1 MKDSKFQLNRHF
13 MDIFSLS
20 GDKSRILILGG
31 GFGGIEIARRLDT
44 RMYEVLLI
52 DKHNYFTFQP
62 LLYQVATGGLEP
74 DSVAYPL
81 RKILS
86 KNKNVLFRLAEILQI
101 DQANSKVISTIGEL
115 PYNKL
120 IIATGAATN
129 FFNMTETEK
138 NALSLKSV
146 TDALNIRSFVLQ
158 KFEAA
163 LLENSK
169 VEQSRMMNFVIVGG
183 GPTGV
188 EISGALGELKRHVL
202 PHDYPELDITMM
214 NISILE
220 SGGNVLDAMSDYAK
234 RKAKKQLEEMGVN
247 LLFNKQLKSYDGH
260 QATLADGTIIET
272 SSLIWTAG
280 VKGNFPAGFDA
291 TAIGRGNR
299 LIVDDHN
306 QLVSIENIFA
316 LGDVAAMQ
324 SGAHPMVAPVAI
336 QQAKNLAK
344 NLNSEKNKSEWKK
357 FVYSDK
363 GSMATIGRSR
373 AVADIKFIH
382 LKGFFAWLAWL
393 FIHLMLLV
401 GFRNRVIVLFN
412 WIWNYFS
419 YDRAIRLIIRPYQ
432 KKNEK

>member
-1 MKDSKFQLNRHF
+1 
-13 MDIFSLS
+13 MDIFALS
-20 GDKSRILILGG
+20 GDKKRVLILGG

-44 RMYEVLLI
+44 RKYEVLLI

-86 KNKNVLFRLAEILQI
+86 KNNKVLFRLAEVQKI
-101 DQANSKVISTIGEL
+101 DAANSKVITTIGEL
-115 PYNKL
+115 PYDKL
-120 IIATGAATN
+120 VLATGATTN

-138 NALSLKSV
+138 SALSLKSV

-163 LLENSK
+163 LLVNSIE
-169 VEQSRMMNFVIVGG
+169 EQKRMMNFVIVGG

-188 EISGALGELKRHVL
+188 EISGALAELKRHVL
-202 PHDYPELDITMM
+202 PCDYPELDIKMM

-220 SGGNVLDAMSDYAK
+220 SGENVLDAMSDYAK

-247 LLFNKQLKSYDGH
+247 LLMKKQLKSFNGH
-260 QATLADGTIIET
+260 ETVIET

-280 VKGNFPAGFDA
+280 VKGNFPEGFDA
-291 TAIGRGNR
+291 TVVARGNR
-299 LIVDDHN
+299 LIVDDTNH
-306 QLVSIENIFA
+306 LVSNENIFA
-316 LGDVAAMQ
+316 IGDVASMQ

-344 NLNSEKNKSEWKK
+344 NLNSQKPKGEWEK
-357 FVYSDK
+357 FVYVDK

-382 LKGFFAWLAWL
+382 MKGFFAWLAWL

-419 YDRAIRLIIRPYQ
+419 YDRAIRLIIRPY
-432 KKNEK
+432 EKSEK

>member
-1 MKDSKFQLNRHF
+1 
-13 MDIFSLS
+13 MDIFSLN
-20 GDKSRILILGG
+20 GNKKRILIIGG

-44 RMYEVLLI
+44 RQFEVLLI

-81 RKILS
+81 RKILK
-86 KNKNVLFRLAEILQI
+86 KNKDVLFRLTEVRSI
-101 DQANSKVISTIGEL
+101 DQSSSKVMTTIGEI
-115 PYNKL
+115 PYDIL
-120 IIATGAATN
+120 VIATGAVTN
-129 FFNMTETEK
+129 FFNMVETEK

-163 LLENSK
+163 LLEKSK
-169 VEQSRMMNFVIVGG
+169 EEQKRMMNFVIVGG

-188 EISGALGELKRHVL
+188 EISGALAELKRHVL
-202 PHDYPELDITMM
+202 PHDYPELDISMM
-214 NISILE
+214 EISILE
-220 SGGNVLDAMSDYAK
+220 SGENVLDVMSPFSK
-234 RKAKKQLEEMGVN
+234 RKAKDQLLDIGVN
-247 LLFNKQLKSYDGH
+247 LLLKQQLKSYDGR
-260 QATLADGTIIET
+260 QAILADGKIIAT

-280 VKGNFPAGFDA
+280 VKGSYPDGFES
-291 TAIGRGNR
+291 TAIARGNR
-299 LIVDDHN
+299 LIVNGYN
-306 QLVSIENIFA
+306 QLLANENIFA
-316 LGDVAAMQ
+316 IGDVASMQ
-324 SGAHPMVAPVAI
+324 SGPHPMVAPVAI

-344 NLNSEKNKSEWKK
+344 NLNRKNKSEWKK
-357 FVYSDK
+357 FVYFDK

-373 AVADIKFIH
+373 AVADVKFLH

-412 WIWNYFS
+412 WVWNYLS
-419 YDRAIRLIIRPYQ
+419 YDRAIRLIIRPYR
-432 KKNEK
+432 KDDH

>member
-1 MKDSKFQLNRHF
+1 
-13 MDIFSLS
+13 MDIFSLNS
-20 GDKSRILILGG
+20 SKKRILIIGG
-31 GFGGIEIARRLDT
+31 GFGGIEIALRLDT
-44 RMYEVLLI
+44 RQYEVLLI

-81 RKILS
+81 RKILK
-86 KNKNVLFRLAEILQI
+86 KNKDVLFRLTEVTSI
-101 DQANSKVISTIGEL
+101 DQAASKMMTTIGEI
-115 PYNKL
+115 PYDIL
-120 IIATGAATN
+120 VIATGAVTN
-129 FFNMTETEK
+129 FFNMVETEK

-163 LLENSK
+163 LLEKSK
-169 VEQSRMMNFVIVGG
+169 DEQKRMMNFVVVGG

-188 EISGALGELKRHVL
+188 EISGALAELKRHVL
-202 PHDYPELDITMM
+202 PHDYPELDISMM
-214 NISILE
+214 EISILE
-220 SGGNVLDAMSDYAK
+220 SGENVLDAMSAFSK
-234 RKAKKQLEEMGVN
+234 RKAKDQLIDIGVKLLLKQ
-247 LLFNKQLKSYDGH
+247 QLKSYDGH
-260 QATLADGTIIET
+260 QAILADGKIIET

-280 VKGNFPAGFDA
+280 VKGNYPSGFDA
-291 TAIGRGNR
+291 TSIARGNR
-299 LIVDDHN
+299 LLVNDFN
-306 QLVSIENIFA
+306 QLITNENIFA
-316 LGDVAAMQ
+316 IGDVASMQ
-324 SGAHPMVAPVAI
+324 SGSHPMVAPVAI

-344 NLNSEKNKSEWKK
+344 NLNRKSKNDWKK
-357 FVYSDK
+357 FVYFDK

-373 AVADIKFIH
+373 AVADVKFLH

-419 YDRAIRLIIRPYQ
+419 YDRAIRLIIRPYKQ
-432 KKNEK
+432 NTD

>member
-1 MKDSKFQLNRHF
+1 

-20 GDKSRILILGG
+20 GTKERVLILGG

-44 RMYEVLLI
+44 KKFEVLLI

-86 KNKNVLFRLAEILQI
+86 KNDKVLFRLAEVQKI
-101 DQANSKVISTIGEL
+101 DGANSKVLTTIGEL
-115 PYNKL
+115 PYDKL
-120 IIATGAATN
+120 VIATGATTN

-163 LLENSK
+163 LLVNSIE
-169 VEQSRMMNFVIVGG
+169 EQKRMMNFVIVGG

-188 EISGALGELKRHVL
+188 EISGALAELKRHVL
-202 PHDYPELDITMM
+202 PCDYPELDIKMM

-220 SGGNVLDAMSDYAK
+220 SGENVLDAMSDYAK

-247 LLFNKQLKSYDGH
+247 LLMKKQLKSFNG
-260 QATLADGTIIET
+260 QEAVLADGTVIET

-280 VKGNFPAGFDA
+280 VKGSFPQGFDA
-291 TAIGRGNR
+291 TAIARGNR

-306 QLVSIENIFA
+306 KLVNSENIFA
-316 LGDVAAMQ
+316 IGDVASMQ
-324 SGAHPMVAPVAI
+324 SGPHPMVAPVAI
-336 QQAKNLAK
+336 QQAKNLSK
-344 NLNSEKNKSEWKK
+344 NLNSGKTKSDWKK
-357 FVYSDK
+357 FVYTDK

-382 LKGFFAWLAWL
+382 MKGFFAWLAWL

-419 YDRAIRLIIRPYQ
+419 YDRAIRLIIRPYE
-432 KKNEK
+432 KK

>member
-1 MKDSKFQLNRHF
+1 
-13 MDIFSLS
+13 MDIFSLNTS
-20 GDKSRILILGG
+20 KKRILIIGG

-44 RMYEVLLI
+44 RQYEVLLI

-81 RKILS
+81 RKILK
-86 KNKNVLFRLAEILQI
+86 KNKDVLFRLTEVTSI
-101 DQANSKVISTIGEL
+101 DQVSSKVMTTIGEI
-115 PYNKL
+115 PYDIL
-120 IIATGAATN
+120 IIATGAMTN
-129 FFNMTETEK
+129 FFNMVETEK
-138 NALSLKSV
+138 NALALKSV

-163 LLENSK
+163 LLEKSK
-169 VEQSRMMNFVIVGG
+169 EEQKRMMNFVVVGG

-188 EISGALGELKRHVL
+188 EISGALAELKRHVL
-202 PHDYPELDITMM
+202 PLDISMM
-214 NISILE
+214 EISILE
-220 SGGNVLDAMSDYAK
+220 SGENVLDVMSEFSK
-234 RKAKKQLEEMGVN
+234 RKAKDQLIEIGVKLLLKQ
-247 LLFNKQLKSYDGH
+247 QLKSYDGRE
-260 QATLADGTIIET
+260 AVLADGTIIET

-291 TAIGRGNR
+291 TSVVRGNR
-299 LIVDDHN
+299 LLVNDFN
-306 QLVSIENIFA
+306 QLVSNENIYA
-316 LGDVAAMQ
+316 IGDVASMQ

-336 QQAKNLAK
+336 QQAINLAK
-344 NLNSEKNKSEWKK
+344 NLNRKTKNDRKK
-357 FVYSDK
+357 FVYKDK

-373 AVADIKFIH
+373 AVADIKFLH

-412 WIWNYFS
+412 WVWNYLS
-419 YDRAIRLIIRPYQ
+419 YDRAIRLIIRPY
-432 KKNEK
+432 KKN

>member
-1 MKDSKFQLNRHF
+1 

-20 GDKSRILILGG
+20 SSKKRILIIGG
-31 GFGGIEIARRLDT
+31 GFAGIEIARRLDT
-44 RMYEVLLI
+44 RQFEVLLI

-81 RKILS
+81 RKILK
-86 KNKNVLFRLAEILQI
+86 KNKEVLFRLTEVEKI
-101 DQANSKVISTIGEL
+101 DQVASKVLTTIGEI
-115 PYNKL
+115 PYDKL
-120 IIATGAATN
+120 VIATGAATN
-129 FFNMTETEK
+129 FFNMIETEK

-163 LLENSK
+163 LLEKSK
-169 VEQSRMMNFVIVGG
+169 VEQKRMMNFVVVGG

-188 EISGALGELKRHVL
+188 EISGALAELKRHVL
-202 PHDYPELDITMM
+202 PHDYPELDISMM
-214 NISILE
+214 EISILE
-220 SGGNVLDAMSDYAK
+220 SGENVLDVMSPYAK
-234 RKAKKQLEEMGVN
+234 RKAKDQLIDIGVKM
-247 LLFNKQLKSYDGH
+247 LMKKQLKSYNGH
-260 QATLADGTIIET
+260 EAELADGTIIET

-280 VKGNFPAGFDA
+280 VKGKYPEGFDVS
-291 TAIGRGNR
+291 AIARGNR
-299 LIVDDHN
+299 LIVDDYN
-306 QLVSIENIFA
+306 QLIGNENIFA
-316 LGDVAAMQ
+316 IGDVASMQ
-324 SGAHPMVAPVAI
+324 SGPHPMVAPVAI

-344 NLNSEKNKSEWKK
+344 NLNRKNKSEWKK
-357 FVYSDK
+357 FVYFDK

-373 AVADIKFIH
+373 AVADVKFLH
-382 LKGFFAWLAWL
+382 LTGFFAWLAWL

-419 YDRAIRLIIRPYQ
+419 YDRAIRLIIRPYN
-432 KKNEK
+432 KK

>member
-1 MKDSKFQLNRHF
+1 
-13 MDIFSLS
+13 MDIFSLNS
-20 GDKSRILILGG
+20 SKKRILIIGG

-44 RMYEVLLI
+44 RQYEVLLI

-81 RKILS
+81 RKILK
-86 KNKNVLFRLAEILQI
+86 KNKDVLFRLTEVTSM
-101 DQANSKVISTIGEL
+101 DQAASKVMTTIGEI
-115 PYNKL
+115 PYDIL
-120 IIATGAATN
+120 IIATGAVTN
-129 FFNMTETEK
+129 FFNMVETEK

-163 LLENSK
+163 LLEKSK
-169 VEQSRMMNFVIVGG
+169 DEQRRMMNFVVVGG

-188 EISGALGELKRHVL
+188 EISGALAELKRHVL
-202 PHDYPELDITMM
+202 PHDYPELDISMM
-214 NISILE
+214 EISILE
-220 SGGNVLDAMSDYAK
+220 SGENVLDVMSAFSK
-234 RKAKKQLEEMGVN
+234 RKAKDQLIDIGVKLLLKQ
-247 LLFNKQLKSYDGH
+247 QLKSYDGR
-260 QATLADGTIIET
+260 QAILADGKIIET

-280 VKGNFPAGFDA
+280 VKGNYPSGFDA
-291 TAIGRGNR
+291 TSIARGNR
-299 LIVDDHN
+299 LLVNDFN
-306 QLVSIENIFA
+306 QLITNENIFA
-316 LGDVAAMQ
+316 IGDVASMQ
-324 SGAHPMVAPVAI
+324 SGSHPMVAPVAI

-344 NLNSEKNKSEWKK
+344 NLNRKSKNDWKK
-357 FVYSDK
+357 FVYFDK

-373 AVADIKFIH
+373 AVADVKFLH

-419 YDRAIRLIIRPYQ
+419 YDRAIRLIIRPYKQ
-432 KKNEK
+432 NTD

>member
-1 MKDSKFQLNRHF
+1 
-13 MDIFSLS
+13 MDIFSLNTS
-20 GDKSRILILGG
+20 KKRILIIGG

-44 RMYEVLLI
+44 RQYEVLLI

-81 RKILS
+81 RKILK
-86 KNKNVLFRLAEILQI
+86 KNKDVLFRLTEVTSI
-101 DQANSKVISTIGEL
+101 DQVSSKVMTTIGEI
-115 PYNKL
+115 PYDIL
-120 IIATGAATN
+120 IIATGAMTN
-129 FFNMTETEK
+129 FFNMVETEK
-138 NALSLKSV
+138 NALALKSV

-163 LLENSK
+163 LLEKSK
-169 VEQSRMMNFVIVGG
+169 EEQKRMMNFVVVGG

-188 EISGALGELKRHVL
+188 EISGALAELKRHVL
-202 PHDYPELDITMM
+202 PHDYPELDISMM
-214 NISILE
+214 EISILE
-220 SGGNVLDAMSDYAK
+220 SGENVLDVMSEFSK
-234 RKAKKQLEEMGVN
+234 RKAKDQLIEIGVKLLLKQ
-247 LLFNKQLKSYDGH
+247 QLKSYDGRE
-260 QATLADGTIIET
+260 AVLADGTIIET

-291 TAIGRGNR
+291 TSVVRGNR
-299 LIVDDHN
+299 LLVNDFN
-306 QLVSIENIFA
+306 QLVSNENIYA
-316 LGDVAAMQ
+316 IGDVASMQ

-336 QQAKNLAK
+336 QQAINLAK
-344 NLNSEKNKSEWKK
+344 NLNRKTKNDRKK
-357 FVYSDK
+357 FVYKDK

-373 AVADIKFIH
+373 AVADIKFLH

-412 WIWNYFS
+412 WVWNYLS
-419 YDRAIRLIIRPYQ
+419 YDRAIRLIIRPY
-432 KKNEK
+432 KKN

>member
-1 MKDSKFQLNRHF
+1 
-13 MDIFSLS
+13 MDIFALS
-20 GDKSRILILGG
+20 GDKKRVLILGG

-44 RMYEVLLI
+44 RKYEVLLI

-86 KNKNVLFRLAEILQI
+86 KNNKVLFRLAEVQKI
-101 DQANSKVISTIGEL
+101 DAANSKVITTIGEL
-115 PYNKL
+115 PYDKL
-120 IIATGAATN
+120 VLATGATTN

-163 LLENSK
+163 LLVNSIE
-169 VEQSRMMNFVIVGG
+169 EQKRMMNFVIVGG

-188 EISGALGELKRHVL
+188 EISGALAELKRHVL
-202 PHDYPELDITMM
+202 PCDYPELDIKMM

-220 SGGNVLDAMSDYAK
+220 SGENVLDAMSDYAK

-247 LLFNKQLKSYDGH
+247 LLMKKQLKSFNGH
-260 QATLADGTIIET
+260 EAVLADGTVIET

-280 VKGNFPAGFDA
+280 VKGNFPEGFDA
-291 TAIGRGNR
+291 TVVARGNR
-299 LIVDDHN
+299 LIVDDTNH
-306 QLVSIENIFA
+306 LVSNENIFA
-316 LGDVAAMQ
+316 IGDVASMQ

-344 NLNSEKNKSEWKK
+344 NLNSQKPKGEWKK
-357 FVYSDK
+357 FVYVDK

-382 LKGFFAWLAWL
+382 MKGFFAWLAWL

-419 YDRAIRLIIRPYQ
+419 YDRAIRLIIRPY
-432 KKNEK
+432 EKSEK

>member
-1 MKDSKFQLNRHF
+1 
-13 MDIFSLS
+13 MDIFALS
-20 GDKSRILILGG
+20 GDKKRVLILGG

-44 RMYEVLLI
+44 KKYEVLLI

-81 RKILS
+81 RKIIS
-86 KNKNVLFRLAEILQI
+86 KNNKVLFRLAEVLKI
-101 DQANSKVISTIGEL
+101 DSANSKVETTIGVL
-115 PYNKL
+115 PYDKL
-120 IIATGAATN
+120 VIATGAATN
-129 FFNMTETEK
+129 FFNMTETEQ

-146 TDALNIRSFVLQ
+146 TDALSIRSFVLQ

-163 LLENSK
+163 LLVTSK
-169 VEQSRMMNFVIVGG
+169 QEQMRMMNFVVVGG

-188 EISGALGELKRHVL
+188 EISGALAELKRHVL
-202 PHDYPELDITMM
+202 PCDYPELDFKMM
-214 NISILE
+214 HISILE
-220 SGGNVLDAMSDYAK
+220 SGENVLDAMSDYAK
-234 RKAKKQLEEMGVN
+234 RQAKKQLEEMGVN
-247 LLFNKQLKSYDGH
+247 LLMKKQLKSFNGH
-260 QATLADGTIIET
+260 EAILADGSVIET

-280 VKGNFPAGFDA
+280 VKGHFPEGFDA
-291 TAIGRGNR
+291 SSIARGNR
-299 LIVDDHN
+299 LIVDDTNH
-306 QLVSIENIFA
+306 LISDENIFA
-316 LGDVAAMQ
+316 IGDVSSMQ

-336 QQAKNLAK
+336 QQAKLLAK
-344 NLNSEKNKSEWKK
+344 NLNSEKTKSEWKK
-357 FVYSDK
+357 FVYVDK

-382 LKGFFAWLAWL
+382 MKGFFAWLAWL

-432 KKNEK
+432 KK

>member
-1 MKDSKFQLNRHF
+1 
-13 MDIFSLS
+13 MDVFSLNS
-20 GDKSRILILGG
+20 NKKRILIIGG

-44 RMYEVLLI
+44 RKFEVLLI

-81 RKILS
+81 RKILK
-86 KNKNVLFRLAEILQI
+86 KNKEVLFRLTEVRSI
-101 DQANSKVISTIGEL
+101 DQSSSKVMTTIGEI
-115 PYNKL
+115 PYNIL
-120 IIATGAATN
+120 VIATGAVTN
-129 FFNMTETEK
+129 FFNMVETEK

-163 LLENSK
+163 LLEKSK
-169 VEQSRMMNFVIVGG
+169 EEQKRMMNFVIVGG

-188 EISGALGELKRHVL
+188 EISGALAELKRHVL
-202 PHDYPELDITMM
+202 PHDYPELDISMM
-214 NISILE
+214 EISILE
-220 SGGNVLDAMSDYAK
+220 SGENVLDVMSPFSK
-234 RKAKKQLEEMGVN
+234 RKAKEQLLDIGVN
-247 LLFNKQLKSYDGH
+247 LLLKQQLKSYDGR
-260 QATLADGTIIET
+260 QAILADGKIIAT

-280 VKGNFPAGFDA
+280 VKGIYPDGFES
-291 TAIGRGNR
+291 TAVTKGNR
-299 LIVDDHN
+299 LIVNDYN
-306 QLVSIENIFA
+306 QLLANENIFA
-316 LGDVAAMQ
+316 IGDVASMQ
-324 SGAHPMVAPVAI
+324 SGPHPMVAPVAI

-344 NLNSEKNKSEWKK
+344 NLNRKNKNEWEK
-357 FVYSDK
+357 FVYRNK

-373 AVADIKFIH
+373 AVADVKFLH

-419 YDRAIRLIIRPYQ
+419 YDRAIRLIIRPYTRNVE
-432 KKNEK
+432 NEK

>member
-1 MKDSKFQLNRHF
+1 
-13 MDIFSLS
+13 MDIFSLDS
-20 GDKSRILILGG
+20 SKKRILIIGG
-31 GFGGIEIARRLDT
+31 GFGGIEIALRLDT
-44 RMYEVLLI
+44 RQYEVLLI

-81 RKILS
+81 RKILK
-86 KNKNVLFRLAEILQI
+86 KNKDVLFRLTEVTSI
-101 DQANSKVISTIGEL
+101 DQASSKVMTTIGEI
-115 PYNKL
+115 PYDIL
-120 IIATGAATN
+120 IIATGAVTN
-129 FFNMTETEK
+129 FFNMVETEK

-163 LLENSK
+163 LLEKSK
-169 VEQSRMMNFVIVGG
+169 EEQRRMMNFVVVGG

-188 EISGALGELKRHVL
+188 EISGALAELKRHVL
-202 PHDYPELDITMM
+202 PHDYPELDISMM
-214 NISILE
+214 EISILE
-220 SGGNVLDAMSDYAK
+220 SGENVLDAMSTFSK
-234 RKAKKQLEEMGVN
+234 RKAKDQLIDIGVKLLLKQ
-247 LLFNKQLKSYDGH
+247 QLKSYDGRE
-260 QATLADGTIIET
+260 AILADGKIIET

-280 VKGNFPAGFDA
+280 VKGSYPAGFDA
-291 TAIGRGNR
+291 TSIVRGNR
-299 LIVDDHN
+299 LLVNDFN
-306 QLVSIENIFA
+306 QLITNENIFA
-316 LGDVAAMQ
+316 IGDVASMQ
-324 SGAHPMVAPVAI
+324 SGSHPMVAPVAI

-344 NLNSEKNKSEWKK
+344 NLNRKSKNDWKK
-357 FVYSDK
+357 FVYFDK

-373 AVADIKFIH
+373 AVADVKFLH

-419 YDRAIRLIIRPYQ
+419 YDRAIRLIIRPYKQ
-432 KKNEK
+432 NTD

>member
-1 MKDSKFQLNRHF
+1 
-13 MDIFSLS
+13 MDIFALS
-20 GDKSRILILGG
+20 GDKKRVLILGG

-44 RMYEVLLI
+44 RKFEVILI

-81 RKILS
+81 RKIIS
-86 KNKNVLFRLAEILQI
+86 KNNKVLFRLAEVQKI
-101 DQANSKVISTIGEL
+101 DSANSKVETTIGVL
-115 PYNKL
+115 PYDKL
-120 IIATGAATN
+120 VIATGAATN
-129 FFNMTETEK
+129 FFNMTETEQ

-146 TDALNIRSFVLQ
+146 TDALSIRSFVLQ

-163 LLENSK
+163 LLVTSK
-169 VEQSRMMNFVIVGG
+169 QEQMRMMNFVVVGG

-188 EISGALGELKRHVL
+188 EISGALAELKRHVL
-202 PHDYPELDITMM
+202 PCDYPELDFKMM

-220 SGGNVLDAMSDYAK
+220 SGENVLDAMSDYAK
-234 RKAKKQLEEMGVN
+234 RQAKKQLEEMGVN
-247 LLFNKQLKSYDGH
+247 LLLKKQLKSFNGH
-260 QATLADGTIIET
+260 EAILADGSVIET

-280 VKGNFPAGFDA
+280 VKGHFPQGFDA
-291 TAIGRGNR
+291 SSIARGNR
-299 LIVDDHN
+299 LIVDDTNH
-306 QLVSIENIFA
+306 LISDENIFA
-316 LGDVAAMQ
+316 IGDVASMQ

-336 QQAKNLAK
+336 QQAKLLAK
-344 NLNSEKNKSEWKK
+344 NLNSDKTKSEWKK
-357 FVYSDK
+357 FVYADK

-382 LKGFFAWLAWL
+382 MKGFFAWLAWL

-412 WIWNYFS
+412 WIWNYLS
-419 YDRAIRLIIRPYQ
+419 YDRAIRLIIRPY
-432 KKNEK
+432 KMKNEE